1 MEAVGRYGLSCDSME
16 PRCHIV
22 SNIALAGG
30 ADAVQPDTALLAAQ
44 RVQFCSFSGFTN
56 VFAEYG
62 DVDVLGEPENQAVC
76 LGQRCTAFEQQA
88 RAVRSEEHTSE
99 LQSLMRLSYA
109 VFCLKKIQSPHNMST
124 YT

>member
-1 MEAVGRYGLSCDSME
+1 ME
-16 PRCHIV
+16 PRCHIF

-88 RAVRSEEHTSE
+88 RAVRSEERRVGKECVSTCRSRW
-99 LQSLMRLSYA
+99 SPYNS
-109 VFCLKKIQSPHNMST
+109 KKKKKQKK
-124 YT
+124 

>member
-1 MEAVGRYGLSCDSME
+1 ME
-16 PRCHIV
+16 PRCHII

-44 RVQFCSFSGFTN
+44 RVQFRSFSRFTN

-88 RAVRSEEHTSE
+88 RAVWR
-99 LQSLMRLSYA
+99 QA
-109 VFCLKKIQSPHNMST
+109 VEQYVQSPAHPEVFFDILHSRAQT
-124 YT
+124 S